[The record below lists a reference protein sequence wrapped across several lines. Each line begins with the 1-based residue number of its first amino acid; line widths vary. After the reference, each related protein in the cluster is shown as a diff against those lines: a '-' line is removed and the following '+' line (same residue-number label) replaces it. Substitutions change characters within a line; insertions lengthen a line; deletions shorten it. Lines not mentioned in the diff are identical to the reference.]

1 MRRAET
7 LFALLLVVGAGVG
20 VREALRLPVGWTAAG
35 PGSGFFPLL
44 LTLGVAFNAILIL
57 GRSVRTADPQASGP
71 FIPRTAFG
79 PLLVVFLP
87 MLAVIAL
94 IDYLGIYLGGAVY
107 LAGYT
112 RLVGRF
118 RWITVIL
125 VGVLIPLV
133 LFLIFEKW
141 FLLPM
146 PKGAILEFLLYGR

>member
-7 LFALLLVVGAGVG
+7 LFALLLVVGAAVF

-44 LTLGVAFNAILIL
+44 LTLGVAFNALLIL
-57 GRSVRTADPQASGP
+57 GKSVRTPEAPPSEP
-71 FIPRTAFG
+71 FIPRSAWRS
-79 PLLVVFLP
+79 LVIVFLP

-94 IDYLGIYLGGAVY
+94 IDIFGLYLGGAGY

-112 RLVGRF
+112 RFVGRS

-125 VGVLIPLV
+125 VSALIPAA
-133 LFLIFEKW
+133 LFLIFERW
-141 FLLPM
+141 FLLPL
-146 PKGAILEFLLYGR
+146 PKGAILEYVLYGR

>member
-7 LFALLLVVGAGVG
+7 LFALLLVVGAGIL
-20 VREALRLPVGWTAAG
+20 VREALRLPVGWTTAG

-57 GRSVRTADPQASGP
+57 SKSVRTVHPQASEP
-71 FIPRTAFG
+71 FIARTAFG

-94 IDYLGIYLGGAVY
+94 IDTLGIYLGGAVY

-112 RLVGRF
+112 RFVGRF
-118 RWITVIL
+118 GWVRVIL
-125 VGVLIPLV
+125 VSVLIPV
-133 LFLIFEKW
+133 ALFLVFERW

-146 PKGAILEFLLYGR
+146 PKGTILEFLLYGR